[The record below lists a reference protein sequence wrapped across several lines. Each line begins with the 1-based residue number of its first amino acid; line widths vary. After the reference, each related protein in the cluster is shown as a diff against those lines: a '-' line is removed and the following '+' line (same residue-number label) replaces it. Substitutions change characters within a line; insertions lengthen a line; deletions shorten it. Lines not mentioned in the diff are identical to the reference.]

1 MRTIRTKVYQFNEL
15 NENAKENAIEW
26 YKKDQEIFLDF
37 FNEDAKEQ
45 IENAGFKGN
54 IQIQYDL
61 SYSQGD
67 GLSFSCDYYDK
78 LNELFT
84 EFLGHGKQKTIDC
97 LINNCSFKLKGNNGR
112 YCYASKSDLDFYL
125 DNYYV
130 KSQENIDEI
139 ITQVRQKLEDLY
151 IDLCKDL
158 ESQGYKE
165 IEYQYSDEYIIENI
179 ISNEYEFT
187 AEGNRF

>member
-1 MRTIRTKVYQFNEL
+1 MKTIRTKVYQFNEL
-15 NENAKENAIEW
+15 NKNAKENAIEW

-54 IQIQYDL
+54 IQMQYDL

-78 LNELFT
+78 LNKLFT
-84 EFLGHGKQKTIDC
+84 EVLGPGKQKTIDC
-97 LINNCSFKLKGNNGR
+97 FINNCSFELKGNNGR

-139 ITQVRQKLEDLY
+139 ITQVRAKLEDLY

-158 ESQGYKE
+158 ESQGYKD
-165 IEYQYSDEYIIENI
+165 IEYQYSDENIIENI
-179 ISNEYEFT
+179 IANDYEFT
-187 AEGNRF
+187 AAGNIF

>member
-1 MRTIRTKVYQFNEL
+1 MRTIRTKVYQFKEL
-15 NENAKENAIEW
+15 NENAKEVAIEW
-26 YKKDQEIFLDF
+26 YRKDQEIFLDF
-37 FNEDAKEQ
+37 FNEYSKEQ
-45 IENAGFKGN
+45 IELAGFKGN
-54 IQIQYDL
+54 VEL
-61 SYSQGD
+61 SYSLSNCQGD

-78 LNELFT
+78 LNELFI
-84 EFLGHGKQKTIDC
+84 EVLGYGKQKTIDC
-97 LINNCSFKLKGNNGR
+97 LINNCSFELKGNKGR
-112 YCYASKSDLDFYL
+112 YCYASKSDFDFYL

-165 IEYQYSDEYIIENI
+165 IEYQYSDENIIENI
-179 ISNEYEFT
+179 IANEYEFT
-187 AEGNRF
+187 AAGNIF